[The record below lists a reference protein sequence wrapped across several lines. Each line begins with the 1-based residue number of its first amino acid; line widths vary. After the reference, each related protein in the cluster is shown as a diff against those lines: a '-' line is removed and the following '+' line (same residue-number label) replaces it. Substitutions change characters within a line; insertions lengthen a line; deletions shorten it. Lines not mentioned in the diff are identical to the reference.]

1 MGEIITVVGAIE
13 SDELGFTSMHEHIL
27 KDSSEFLRRRY
38 EYFFADDMPVK
49 EDDPVSLEN
58 IGFLRHS
65 PIMAM
70 DNLRLDDEDV
80 MAAEVADFKASGGN
94 AIVEMSVPGLRSNI
108 AGIKR
113 ISEKTGVHIV
123 ASTGLYTED
132 SWPEQ
137 YRNMAVDQYVQYMRK
152 EIEEGIE
159 DTDIKAGHLKVAFAE
174 KPSEQGEML
183 LRAVARVSNET
194 GLPVTVHT
202 GEEFVPDDVRRIA
215 TVLLEEEI
223 NPGRVVMA
231 HSSYFVVPVDLY
243 SLALSP
249 ESWGLKL
256 DYVHEL
262 LDQGFNIGI
271 DTFGHIYD
279 GEVIGLMSITD
290 WQRLAYLVALVTG
303 GYSSQIVLG
312 TDVFLKTLTRRFGG
326 EGYSRL
332 PNSIVPAMRRLD
344 IDESDIQRITIENP
358 ARLLA
363 REH

>member
-1 MGEIITVVGAIE
+1 
-13 SDELGFTSMHEHIL
+13 MHEHIL
-27 KDSSEFLRRRY
+27 EDSTFLRRRY
-38 EYFFADDMPVK
+38 EYFFTDNLPVK
-49 EDDPVSLEN
+49 EDDRVSLEN

-70 DNLRLDDEDV
+70 DNLRLDDEEI
-80 MAAEVADFKASGGN
+80 MSAEVHDFKASGGS
-94 AIVEMSVPGLRSNI
+94 AIAEMSVPGLRSNI

-113 ISEKTGVHIV
+113 ISESSGVHIV

-137 YRNMAVDQYVQYMRK
+137 YRSMTIDQFAQYMRK

-159 DTDIKAGHLKVAFAE
+159 NTDIKAGHLKVAFAE
-174 KPSEQGEML
+174 RPSEQGEVF
-183 LRAVARVSNET
+183 LRAIAQVSNET
-194 GLPVTVHT
+194 GLSVTVHT
-202 GEEFVPDDVRRIA
+202 GEEFVPDDVRRIV
-215 TVLLEEEI
+215 TVFLEEEI

-231 HSSYFVVPVDLY
+231 HSSFFVVPVNLY
-243 SLALSP
+243 TLALSP
-249 ESWGLKL
+249 ESWGLNL
-256 DYVHEL
+256 DYALEF
-262 LDQGFNIGI
+262 LDQGFNLGI

-290 WQRLAYLVALVTG
+290 WQRLAYLVALVKG

-312 TDVFLKTLTRRFGG
+312 SDVFLKILTRRFGG
-326 EGYSRL
+326 EGYCRL
-332 PNSIVPAMRRLD
+332 PDTIVPHMRRLN

-363 REH
+363 KNQG